1 MTGLESLSYILGQQ
15 QRSPREGAGELVVC
29 DFVCVC
35 VYVPPCVHAEGLCVP
50 TDVRHFGVTLGVHVL
65 YAGFIPMSG

>member
-1 MTGLESLSYILGQQ
+1 M
-15 QRSPREGAGELVVC
+15 C